1 MQGSN
6 MKRSFYLIVLV
17 LFFSTGQASGQAP
30 RLDSLLSRI
39 VSKYQLVGM
48 SVAIVQDSQVVFSQG
63 YGMRD
68 IERNLPVNAGTK
80 FRIASISKLITAM
93 AIMQLYERGFFK
105 LDDDVSQY
113 LGFELKNPAFSS
125 QPISFKMLL
134 SHTSSLRDG
143 SGYDR
148 FLSDSYG
155 RNPPPTLKQLLVPGG
170 SYYSSDMFDVSHGP
184 GQGYF
189 QYANINFG
197 VLGTLVERLSGE
209 RFDLYCKKNLFE
221 PLKLAAS
228 FNVRDLP
235 DINDLAVLYRK
246 SGSAW
251 VAQFDRYNGVYP
263 PERDLSGYVIGEN
276 GVIFSPQGG
285 LRISANDL
293 AKLMMVHLNG
303 GSYRDIK
310 ILPDSTVSRMHE
322 VVWRYNGSNGDSYY
336 GIFKTYGLGNHTTT
350 DLLLGQELIGH
361 PGEAYGLIS
370 DCYFSK
376 TGGYGIIFI
385 TNGGLWGYG
394 QHSGWYNVEEEVF
407 KTCFEQLPN
416 LTAVYPVP
424 SIAIREF
431 QLEQNFPNPFNG
443 ATRIRFHLPN
453 PSVIKLT
460 VFDITGRQVSQLIDR
475 YLPAGAHEIVFDGSS
490 LASGI
495 YFCQMSA
502 GHFSRV
508 RKLILLR

>member
-1 MQGSN
+1 
-6 MKRSFYLIVLV
+6 MKRSLCLIALV
-17 LFFSTGQASGQAP
+17 LFSSIGRSFGQAA
-30 RLDSLLSRI
+30 RLDSLLSSI

-48 SVAIVQDSQVVFSQG
+48 SVAMVQDTQVAFSQG

-68 IERNLPVNAGTK
+68 IERNLSVNAETK

-93 AIMQLYERGFFK
+93 AIMQLYERGLFK
-105 LDDDVSQY
+105 LNDDVSQY
-113 LGFELKNPAFSS
+113 LGFELKNPGFSNKS
-125 QPISFKMLL
+125 ISFKMLL

-148 FLSDSYG
+148 FLMDSYSK
-155 RNPPPTLKQLLVPGG
+155 NPPPVLKQLLVPGG
-170 SYYSSDMFDVSHGP
+170 AYYSSDMFDASYGP
-184 GQGYF
+184 DRGYF

-209 RFDLYCKKNLFE
+209 RFDLYCKKYLFE
-221 PLKLAAS
+221 PLDLTAS

-246 SGSAW
+246 SGSSW
-251 VAQFDRYNGVYP
+251 VPQFDHYRGVYP

-303 GSYRDIK
+303 GSYRGIK
-310 ILPDSTVSRMHE
+310 ILADSTVNRMHE

-350 DLLLGQELIGH
+350 DLLPGQQLIGH

-376 TGGYGIIFI
+376 IGKYGIIFI
-385 TNGGLWGYG
+385 TNGGQWGQG
-394 QHSGWYNVEEEVF
+394 QYSGWYNVEEDVF
-407 KTCFEQLPN
+407 KTCFAQLPN
-416 LTAVYPVP
+416 LTAIYPIS
-424 SIAIREF
+424 SIEISGF
-431 QLEQNFPNPFNG
+431 QLDQNYPNPFNG
-443 ATRIRFHLPN
+443 TTRIRFHLPN
-453 PSVIKLT
+453 PSLVKLT
-460 VFDITGRQVSQLIDR
+460 VFDITGQQVSQLMDR
-475 YLPAGAHEIVFDGSS
+475 YLPTGAHEIVFDGSL

-495 YFCQMSA
+495 YFYQMNA
-502 GHFSRV
+502 GYFSRV